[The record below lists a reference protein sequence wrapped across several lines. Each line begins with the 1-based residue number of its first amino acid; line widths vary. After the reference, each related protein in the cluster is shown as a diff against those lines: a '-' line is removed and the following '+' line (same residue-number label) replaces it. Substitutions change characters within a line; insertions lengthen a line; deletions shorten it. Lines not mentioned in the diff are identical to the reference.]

1 MGEKG
6 TTSKE
11 KMVRAM
17 AFSLETKGYN
27 GTGLNDIVESSGS
40 PKGSIY
46 FHFPGGKED
55 LAAEAITTS
64 GRKMGEMLGSLLS
77 SSRSASSAIVSI
89 FKALENKLVETD
101 YSQGCPVATTAS
113 ETVSKG
119 NPVNEACRN
128 IFEEWNQGLEFFFI
142 GKGWEK
148 KEAAVLSTS
157 ILCLLEG
164 AILLSRTH
172 QNPDPLR
179 SASKIAKIL
188 VQQGEKN
195 L

>member
-6 TTSKE
+6 TASKE
-11 KMVRAM
+11 RMIKAM
-17 AFSLETKGYN
+17 ALSLETKGYN
-27 GTGLNDIVESSGS
+27 GTGLNDIVESSGA

-55 LAAEAITTS
+55 LAAEAITVS
-64 GRKMGEMLGSLLS
+64 GREMGSMLLSLLLS
-77 SSRSASSAIVSI
+77 SKSPSNAVLAI
-89 FKALENKLVETD
+89 FKSLENKLVETN
-101 YSQGCPVATTAS
+101 YTQGCPVATTAS
-113 ETVSKG
+113 ETVVEG

-128 IFEEWNQGLEFFFI
+128 IFSEWNQGLESYFVRM
-142 GKGWEK
+142 GWEK
-148 KEAAVLSTS
+148 KFASILSTS

-172 QNPDPLR
+172 QDPEPLR
-179 SASKIAKIL
+179 SAAKTAKLL

-195 L
+195 R

>member
-6 TTSKE
+6 AFSKE
-11 KMVRAM
+11 KMIQAM

-55 LAAEAITTS
+55 LAAEAIATS
-64 GRKMGEMLGSLLS
+64 GRQMGAMLGSFLS

-89 FKALENKLVETD
+89 FKALEKKLIETD

-113 ETVSKG
+113 ETVSKDS
-119 NPVNEACRN
+119 PVNEACRN
-128 IFEEWNQGLEFFFI
+128 IFGEWNRGLEIFFVS
-142 GKGWEK
+142 KGWEK
-148 KEAAVLSTS
+148 KDASVLSTS

-164 AILLSRTH
+164 AILLSRT
-172 QNPDPLR
+172 NRDPEPLR
-179 SASKIAKIL
+179 SASRTAKLL
-188 VQQGEKN
+188 VQQGDKN
-195 L
+195 K